1 MIIKA
6 LVTNVAADEPYE
18 KEFVVDISEQA
29 TLQDLLNKLECGLAD
44 VSDYY
49 EFSGPFAWNNFFCP
63 FVLTASGIQFNLPY
77 TDVKLSDFINTHSI
91 NSKAIRIV
99 TGYPQAGG
107 PGFIEL
113 AEIWNTVQPWL
124 NDIAILLTISG
135 FNIKDTVKWIRSLFD
150 KKKVPPHTVI
160 DMLSTRSQWN
170 HKELALILELPEEN
184 AQNLLKAFGYKYD
197 RSLMQYI
204 PGDETQKLREKL
216 KSVQIY
222 DI

>member
-1 MIIKA
+1 MIIKT

-18 KEFVVDISEQA
+18 NEFMIDVPEQA
-29 TLQDLLNKLECGLAD
+29 TLQDLFDKLECGLAD

-63 FVLTASGIQFNLPY
+63 FILTADGIQYNLPY
-77 TDVKLSDFINTHSI
+77 SDVKLTDFINTHSI
-91 NSKAIRIV
+91 DSKAIRIV
-99 TGYPQAGG
+99 TGYPQTGG
-107 PGFIEL
+107 LGFIEL

-124 NDIAILLTISG
+124 NNIAIIFTISG
-135 FNIKDTVKWIRSLFD
+135 INIKDIVRWIRSFFE
-150 KKKVPPHTVI
+150 KTKAPPHTVV
-160 DMLSTRSQWN
+160 DMLATRSQWN
-170 HKELALILELPEEN
+170 HKELAAILEIPEEN

-204 PGDETQKLREKL
+204 PGDETEKLREKL
-216 KSVQIY
+216 KTIQIY

>member
-1 MIIKA
+1 MIIKT

-18 KEFVVDISEQA
+18 NEFMIDVPEQA
-29 TLQDLLNKLECGLAD
+29 TLQDLFDKLECGLAD

-63 FVLTASGIQFNLPY
+63 FILTADGIQYNLPY
-77 TDVKLSDFINTHSI
+77 SDVKLTDFINTHSI
-91 NSKAIRIV
+91 DSKAIRIV
-99 TGYPQAGG
+99 TGQQQTGG

-124 NDIAILLTISG
+124 NNIAIIFTISG
-135 FNIKDTVKWIRSLFD
+135 INIKDIVRWIRSFFE
-150 KKKVPPHTVI
+150 KKKAPPHAVV
-160 DMLSTRSQWN
+160 DMLATRSQWN
-170 HKELALILELPEEN
+170 HKELAAILEIPEEN

-204 PGDETQKLREKL
+204 PGDETEKLREKL
-216 KSVQIY
+216 KTIQIY